1 MNKDERLSASY
12 NTQKNVDKAEEQSD
26 TDKKTMTER
35 VKSLETKVAEIQES
49 FKNQYESTQQQLLC
63 MQKQLQSLQH
73 TVDKHIRR

>member
-49 FKNQYESTQQQLLC
+49 FKNQFESTQQQLHL

>member
-1 MNKDERLSASY
+1 MKKDERLSASY

-49 FKNQYESTQQQLLC
+49 FKNQIKSTQQQLHL

>member
-49 FKNQYESTQQQLLC
+49 FKNQFESTQQQLLL
-63 MQKQLQSLQH
+63 MQNQLQSLQH

>member
-1 MNKDERLSASY
+1 MNKDERLSTSN

-35 VKSLETKVAEIQES
+35 VKSLETTVAKIQES
-49 FKNQYESTQQQLLC
+49 FKNQFESTQQQLLL
-63 MQKQLQSLQH
+63 MQNQLQSLQH

>member
-26 TDKKTMTER
+26 ADKKTMTER

-49 FKNQYESTQQQLLC
+49 FKNQFESTQQQLLL
-63 MQKQLQSLQH
+63 MQNQLQSLQH